1 MPIVDL
7 DQQRAF
13 ALIAEITSTRN
24 LLAYGVR
31 VVRTGAFIDTTR
43 DPILTMLSI
52 GVEKLY
58 KLTLG
63 LAALDRDRSWPTKAQ
78 MKVKGHNLADM
89 HEAVIAELHVRT
101 ADKSDYVR
109 GLLDEVQGDPVI
121 PPLIAAL
128 DMYGRMGRFYHLDL
142 LGDDAQQWESP
153 DGYWQEIETAALIEP
168 ELAATYAAA
177 IAEVSNN
184 QAWDRFYTSLN
195 ERIALAIERL
205 WIMIAVSGR
214 NHALGETGGA
224 FGFEVHPDAVGR
236 Q

>member
-7 DQQRAF
+7 GQQQAF
-13 ALIAEITSTRN
+13 ALISETTSTRN

-31 VVRTGAFIDTTR
+31 VVRAGAFIETTR

-52 GVEKLY
+52 GVEKIY

-63 LAALDRDRSWPTKAQ
+63 LAALDRDHSWPTKAH
-78 MKVKGHNLADM
+78 MTANGHKLADM
-89 HEAVIAELHVRT
+89 HEAVIEELHVRT

-109 GLLDEVQGDPVI
+109 GLLTQVRADPVI

-128 DMYGRMGRFYHLDL
+128 DMYGRMGRFYYLDL
-142 LGDDAQQWESP
+142 LGDDPQKWEGP
-153 DGYWQEIETAALIEP
+153 DGYWERIEAAAITEP
-168 ELAATYAAA
+168 ELAAAYATATTD
-177 IAEVSNN
+177 VSNN
-184 QAWDRFYTSLN
+184 QVWDRFYRALN
-195 ERIALAIERL
+195 ERIAIAIERL
-205 WIMIAVSGR
+205 WIMIAVCGR
-214 NHALGETGGA
+214 NHALGETGGV